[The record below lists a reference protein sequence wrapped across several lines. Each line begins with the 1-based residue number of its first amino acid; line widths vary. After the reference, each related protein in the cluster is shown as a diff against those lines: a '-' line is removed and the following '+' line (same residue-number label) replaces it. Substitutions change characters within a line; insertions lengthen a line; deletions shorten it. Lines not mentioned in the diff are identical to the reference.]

1 MPAGGRVLLVF
12 HEELL
17 GGASVA
23 MLRLLP
29 LLEERG
35 WQAVCWAPTGG
46 ELEAALRADGR
57 GVVGLRREL
66 RYSLASLRQPPGPL
80 ARLRSGG
87 RYLRAFSQTAR
98 SGEFDLVHANS
109 LLTLPEAGLAR
120 AAGLPVL
127 LHVHEALQGGVKGR
141 AAAVLARSSAH
152 VVITVSAAAR
162 DALARRGVDARVV
175 RNGVPAAEP
184 VSRGDGVR
192 RPVVGTVGTISRRK
206 GTDLFVEMA
215 RRLGYRKAD
224 FRILGSPARG
234 PEAPWATS
242 LVVDARSAGID
253 VRSSA
258 DVAAELAGWD
268 VFVLPSREDP
278 FPLAVLEAMAA
289 GLPVVATR
297 SGGIVEQVTP
307 ETGVLV
313 EAGDASALA
322 AAVSE
327 LLDDPAAR
335 GSMGRAA
342 RERVTA
348 EFGLDRQADALAA
361 AYAEV
366 VRRASA

>member
-1 MPAGGRVLLVF
+1 
-12 HEELL
+12 
-17 GGASVA
+17 
-23 MLRLLP
+23 
-29 LLEERG
+29 
-35 WQAVCWAPTGG
+35 
-46 ELEAALRADGR
+46 
-57 GVVGLRREL
+57 
-66 RYSLASLRQPPGPL
+66 
-80 ARLRSGG
+80 
-87 RYLRAFSQTAR
+87 
-98 SGEFDLVHANS
+98 
-109 LLTLPEAGLAR
+109 
-120 AAGLPVL
+120 
-127 LHVHEALQGGVKGR
+127 
-141 AAAVLARSSAH
+141 
-152 VVITVSAAAR
+152 
-162 DALARRGVDARVV
+162 
-175 RNGVPAAEP
+175 
-184 VSRGDGVR
+184 
-192 RPVVGTVGTISRRK
+192 
-206 GTDLFVEMA
+206 
-215 RRLGYRKAD
+215 
-224 FRILGSPARG
+224 
-234 PEAPWATS
+234 
-242 LVVDARSAGID
+242 
-253 VRSSA
+253 
-258 DVAAELAGWD
+258 VAAELAGWD